1 METTHLPGQWTAII
15 QLESLIPI
23 IGSREMFK
31 SNLGLGLGSAKK
43 SDLNAYLKTLE
54 KKNKEVQR
62 KFSATDV
69 DIKEDA
75 EKLKHESEE
84 DSDLLSIQK
93 EFEDEF
99 DSPFIKKNIERRQ
112 SAIDEV
118 CMNCTYICTE
128 TWLVVSI
135 ELFIDPGRECCPILQ
150 LPGRPQDCLDCGCW
164 HCSQLLHEV
173 RQEVAGRGQRQGG
186 DRHGVRARHHRGELR
201 CQPGQDRR
209 GAGEEDIHP
218 AAAEAAVLLRVS
230 QDDRPDPESP
240 GQVRQVRVEAQGQR
254 GWPAREC
261 LAPWHW
267 PHPNTHSDPL
277 GDVRGLPVPEVSAV

>member
-1 METTHLPGQWTAII
+1 
-15 QLESLIPI
+15 
-23 IGSREMFK
+23 MFK

-75 EKLKHESEE
+75 EKLKQESEE

-118 CMNCTYICTE
+118 CLFRNC
-128 TWLVVSI
+128 LVH
-135 ELFIDPGRECCPILQ
+135 F
-150 LPGRPQDCLDCGCW
+150 
-164 HCSQLLHEV
+164 H
-173 RQEVAGRGQRQGG
+173 
-186 DRHGVRARHHRGELR
+186 
-201 CQPGQDRR
+201 
-209 GAGEEDIHP
+209 
-218 AAAEAAVLLRVS
+218 
-230 QDDRPDPESP
+230 
-240 GQVRQVRVEAQGQR
+240 
-254 GWPAREC
+254 
-261 LAPWHW
+261 
-267 PHPNTHSDPL
+267 
-277 GDVRGLPVPEVSAV
+277 

>member
-118 CMNCTYICTE
+118 CMNCIY
-128 TWLVVSI
+128 
-135 ELFIDPGRECCPILQ
+135 
-150 LPGRPQDCLDCGCW
+150 
-164 HCSQLLHEV
+164 
-173 RQEVAGRGQRQGG
+173 
-186 DRHGVRARHHRGELR
+186 
-201 CQPGQDRR
+201 
-209 GAGEEDIHP
+209 
-218 AAAEAAVLLRVS
+218 
-230 QDDRPDPESP
+230 
-240 GQVRQVRVEAQGQR
+240 
-254 GWPAREC
+254 
-261 LAPWHW
+261 
-267 PHPNTHSDPL
+267 
-277 GDVRGLPVPEVSAV
+277 